1 MPTQQNGGAVAVEP
15 MHLSLP
21 VRAAR
26 LNSTVRPQEE
36 IALDWPQMH
45 MERYYVRKIVSYA
58 WTEIGI
64 EDAECEE
71 LTRKETTRTCNP
83 ELHPHYASSEN
94 I

>member
-36 IALDWPQMH
+36 H